1 MAKYLPSV
9 GDVITSQKFVYG
21 YYENEERK
29 AVTIDGK
36 TTERNVPCSIS
47 EDERVAIAAKT
58 GEIPPKKRIMELG
71 AHDPSRAS
79 AKFVVESAK
88 MEGGGGGHG
97 GETYP
102 DGWHVRARRLNED
115 GTYNPNGEAIRFY
128 MTSGFTCLV
137 EPEHVQIVGEMQMQF
152 V

>member
-1 MAKYLPSV
+1 MAKYLPTV
-9 GDVITSQKFVYG
+9 GDVITSQKFAYG

-29 AVTIDGK
+29 VATIDGK
-36 TTERNVPCSIS
+36 TTKRSVPFPLS

-58 GEIPPKKRIMELG
+58 GEVPPKKRNVELG

-88 MEGGGGGHG
+88 MDGGGGGQG

-102 DGWHVRARRLNED
+102 DGWYVQARRLNED

-128 MTSGFTCLV
+128 MTGGFTCFV
-137 EPEHVQIVGEMQMQF
+137 EPAQVQIVGEMQMRF